1 MNLDFLWSQKTK
13 DFSEQKQKCRTG
25 LEQSHAE
32 TPDCTL
38 TNQPHTFEPFER
50 SVGGVTFVRI
60 LHGFPHFI
68 FWKMETKV
76 GTALFIVS
84 VGIRT
89 LNLQQ
94 YVHHGHITL
103 MTMLFYYCS
112 YNYVNPLSLHP
123 PDNIRPKPE
132 LHPDHMLD

>member
-1 MNLDFLWSQKTK
+1 MDFAWLSSL
-13 DFSEQKQKCRTG
+13 F
-25 LEQSHAE
+25 
-32 TPDCTL
+32 
-38 TNQPHTFEPFER
+38 
-50 SVGGVTFVRI
+50 
-60 LHGFPHFI
+60 

-84 VGIRT
+84 VGVRT

-112 YNYVNPLSLHP
+112 CNNVNPLRLSTRRLQTTSGL
-123 PDNIRPKPE
+123 NQTSIQT
-132 LHPDHMLD
+132 